1 MRDRLDWAVD
11 GLDWPHRNASRFVQ
25 AGGLQ
30 WHLQEFGPAGAKPA
44 GAAGPGPQVPTVLL
58 LHGTAASSHSW
69 RAIAPALGQR
79 WRVLV
84 PDLPGHGFT
93 HLPVTAS
100 ALSLP
105 GMAAQVSAL
114 LAEMNVVPDLI
125 VGHSAGAAIGVQMVL
140 DAPMARARQATPA
153 TPAPSAPSAPSAP
166 AALVSLNGAFIGFG
180 GLAGALFSPLARLLS
195 SAEMVA
201 RLLARQARDPALV
214 RRLLDGTGSRLDEQ
228 GLQFYARLL
237 QSPGHVRAA
246 LGMMAHW
253 DLAPLGAALPRLS
266 LPVWLVAA
274 GRDLTVPPSQAAMV
288 AARLPH
294 ATQVSWPM
302 LGHLAHE
309 ERPEL
314 CLQLL
319 AEVGRAVGL
328 D

>member
-1 MRDRLDWAVD
+1 MRDRLDWAAD
-11 GLDWPHRNASRFVQ
+11 GLDWPHRSASRFVQ

-30 WHLQEFGPAGAKPA
+30 WHVQVFGPADDGIA
-44 GAAGPGPQVPTVLL
+44 GATTHDRHIPTVLL
-58 LHGTAASSHSW
+58 LHGTASASHSW
-69 RAIAPALGQR
+69 RAIAPALAQR

-93 HLPVTAS
+93 SLPAS
-100 ALSLP
+100 ASTLSLK
-105 GMAAQVSAL
+105 GMSAQVNAL
-114 LAEMNVVPDLI
+114 LATMQVVPDLI
-125 VGHSAGAAIGVQMVL
+125 VGHSAGAAIGAQMVL
-140 DAPMARARQATPA
+140 DAHV
-153 TPAPSAPSAPSAP
+153 AP

-180 GLAGALFSPLARLLS
+180 GLAGALFSPLARLMS

-201 RLLARQARDPALV
+201 RYLARQARDPALV
-214 RRLLDGTGSRLDEQ
+214 RRLLDGTGSVLDEQ
-228 GLQFYARLL
+228 GLQLYARLL

-253 DLAPLGAALPRLS
+253 DLAPLEAALPRLR

-274 GRDLTVPPSQAAMV
+274 GRDLTVPPAQAAMV